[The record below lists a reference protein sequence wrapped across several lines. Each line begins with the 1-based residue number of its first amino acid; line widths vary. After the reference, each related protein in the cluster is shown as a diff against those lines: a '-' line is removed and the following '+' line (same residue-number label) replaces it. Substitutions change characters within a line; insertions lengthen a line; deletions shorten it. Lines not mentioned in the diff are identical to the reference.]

1 MQTALWP
8 LRLIEARVITE
19 LTVGVF
25 RTVGVPTDEGQFF
38 VTDPA
43 NLAFYFYPADGDIVS
58 LRNVVLFRILYFHM
72 PLYKIQ
78 TCHNNNN
85 NNNNNNKSLRNL

>member
-38 VTDPA
+38 VLDPT
-43 NLAFYFYPADGDIVS
+43 NLTFYFYPADGDMAEMS
-58 LRNVVLFRILYFHM
+58 
-72 PLYKIQ
+72 
-78 TCHNNNN
+78 
-85 NNNNNNKSLRNL
+85 